1 MYLFLF
7 TNYFL
12 EIGTGVIWWI
22 TSKSVRLI
30 YNGVTYAFS
39 KEEIQEDKV
48 NIDNNYD
55 SLSKEEIENLK
66 KELKEI
72 KELLVQKPE
81 NK

>member
-72 KELLVQKPE
+72 KELLVQKQE

>member
-30 YNGVTYAFS
+30 YNGITYAFS

>member
-30 YNGVTYAFS
+30 YNGITYAFS

-72 KELLVQKPE
+72 KELLVQKQE